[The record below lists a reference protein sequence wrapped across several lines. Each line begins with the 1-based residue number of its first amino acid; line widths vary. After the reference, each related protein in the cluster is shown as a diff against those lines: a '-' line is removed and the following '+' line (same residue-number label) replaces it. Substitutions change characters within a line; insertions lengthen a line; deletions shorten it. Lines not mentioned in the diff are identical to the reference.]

1 MKLKKRQAIINIY
14 TSIIFDVNKLEIKIC
29 NEGGRIMRPV
39 LNIEDGKLVLNKDIV
54 NRLKTNEIRWDDLF
68 TDHISDKTPLQYI
81 DADEQNYAMIAMDRN
96 KLNKYNTVNCR
107 VVYVMALFI

>member
-1 MKLKKRQAIINIY
+1 MKLKKQQAIINIY

-54 NRLKTNEIRWDDLF
+54 NRLRKNEIRWDDLF
-68 TDHISDKTPLQYI
+68 TDHISDKTTLSSI
-81 DADEQNYAMIAMDRN
+81 
-96 KLNKYNTVNCR
+96 
-107 VVYVMALFI
+107 